1 MRIVCPEC
9 HAAYQVGAIIKNA
22 ILVCHRCN
30 TEFDTYG
37 NRITEDNETAAVFK
51 QQEEHAPT
59 FGVKD
64 LVQSGMSGK
73 KEQVWLWMILILLA
87 LTFAGVAV
95 QWEHWK
101 FNSMARAVSIEAN
114 QDAPILDRDWKIIAG
129 TVQSQWLKRKDGSLA
144 LVIEGEVQNLVGTA
158 LPPPEIK
165 ITFVTQIGKNI
176 EMVLPITEPA
186 DLETLQNVPF
196 VSPPVDKTSVPMLS
210 TRGFLLL
217 IEDAPQA
224 TQHIL
229 LHAIAA
235 QRKSVQKL

>member
-37 NRITEDNETAAVFK
+37 NKITEGNETAEVFK
-51 QQEEHAPT
+51 KQEEHAPT

-64 LVQSGMSGK
+64 LIQSGMGGK

-87 LTFAGVAV
+87 LMLAGITV

-101 FNSMARAVSIEAN
+101 FNSISRAVNIEIN
-114 QDAPILDRDWKIIAG
+114 QDAPILDRDWKIIAS
-129 TVQSQWLKRKDGSLA
+129 TIQSQWLKRKDGSLA
-144 LVIEGEVQNLVGTA
+144 LVIEGQVQNPVGTA

-165 ITFVTQIGKNI
+165 ITFVTQVGQNI
-176 EMVLPITEPA
+176 EMVSPITEPA
-186 DLETLQNVPF
+186 DLRTLQEVPF
-196 VSPPVDKTSVPMLS
+196 ISPPVDKTFVPMFKS
-210 TRGFLLL
+210 RGFLLL
-217 IEDAPQA
+217 VENAPQA
-224 TQHIL
+224 VQHIL
-229 LHAIAA
+229 LHALPT
-235 QRKSVQKL
+235 QRKSTAPL

>member
-37 NRITEDNETAAVFK
+37 NKIAEGNETAEVFK
-51 QQEEHAPT
+51 KQEEHAPI

-64 LVQSGMSGK
+64 LIQSGMRGN
-73 KEQVWLWMILILLA
+73 KEQVLLWMILILLA
-87 LTFAGVAV
+87 LIFTGIAV

-101 FNSMARAVSIEAN
+101 FNSITRAVSIEID
-114 QDAPILDRDWKIIAG
+114 QDASILDRDWKIIAN
-129 TVQSQWLKRKDGSLA
+129 TVQSQWLKREDGSLA
-144 LVIEGEVQNLVGTA
+144 LVIEGQVQNLVGTA

-165 ITFVTQIGKNI
+165 ITFVTQIGQNI
-176 EMVLPITEPA
+176 KMVMPITEPA
-186 DLETLQNVPF
+186 DLNTLQQVPF
-196 VSPPVDKTSVPMLS
+196 ISPPVDKTPVPMLS

-217 IEDAPQA
+217 IEEAPQT
-224 TQHIL
+224 TQYIL
-229 LHAIAA
+229 LHAVPS
-235 QRKSVQKL
+235 QRKSAQKL

>member
-37 NRITEDNETAAVFK
+37 NKIVEGNETAEVFK
-51 QQEEHAPT
+51 KQEEHAPT

-64 LVQSGMSGK
+64 LIQSGMAGK

-87 LTFAGVAV
+87 LTFTGIAV

-101 FNSMARAVSIEAN
+101 FNSVIRAASIEI
-114 QDAPILDRDWKIIAG
+114 DPDTPILDRDWKIIAN

-144 LVIEGEVQNLVGTA
+144 LVIEGQVQNLVGTA

-165 ITFVTQIGKNI
+165 ITFVTQIGQNI
-176 EMVLPITEPA
+176 EMVSPITEPA
-186 DLETLQNVPF
+186 DLNTLQQVPF
-196 VSPPVDKTSVPMLS
+196 MSPPVDKTPIPGLS

-217 IEDAPQA
+217 IEEAPQT
-224 TQHIL
+224 TQYIL
-229 LHAIAA
+229 LHAVPS
-235 QRKSVQKL
+235 QRKSAQKL

>member
-37 NRITEDNETAAVFK
+37 NKIVEGNETAEVFK
-51 QQEEHAPT
+51 KQEEHAPT

-64 LVQSGMSGK
+64 LIQSGMAGK

-87 LTFAGVAV
+87 LTFAGIAM
-95 QWEHWK
+95 QWQHWK
-101 FNSMARAVSIEAN
+101 FNSMARAVSIETN
-114 QDAPILDRDWKIIAG
+114 NDAPVLDRDWKIIAN
-129 TVQSQWLKRKDGSLA
+129 TVQSQWLKREDGSLV
-144 LVIEGEVQNLVGTA
+144 LVIEGQVQNLVGTT

-165 ITFVTQIGKNI
+165 VTFITQIGENI
-176 EMVLPITEPA
+176 EFVLPITEPA
-186 DLETLQNVPF
+186 DLKTLQSVPF
-196 VSPPVDKTSVPMLS
+196 MSPAIDKTPVSMLG

-224 TQHIL
+224 TQHML
-229 LHAIAA
+229 LHAIAT
-235 QRKSVQKL
+235 QRKSTTPL

>member
-37 NRITEDNETAAVFK
+37 NKIAEGNKTAGVFK
-51 QQEEHAPT
+51 KQEEHAPT

-64 LVQSGMSGK
+64 LIQAGMGGK
-73 KEQVWLWMILILLA
+73 KEYIWLWMILILSA
-87 LTFAGVAV
+87 LIFTGIAV

-101 FNSMARAVSIEAN
+101 FNSIARAVSIETN
-114 QDAPILDRDWKIIAG
+114 QDAPILDRDWKIIAN

-144 LVIEGEVQNLVGTA
+144 LVIEGQVQNLVGTA

-165 ITFVTQIGKNI
+165 ITFVTQIGQNI
-176 EMVLPITEPA
+176 EMVSPITEPA
-186 DLETLQNVPF
+186 DLETLQKVPF
-196 VSPPVDKTSVPMLS
+196 MSPPVDKTPVPMLS

-217 IEDAPQA
+217 IEEAPQT
-224 TQHIL
+224 TQYIL
-229 LHAIAA
+229 LHAVPS
-235 QRKSVQKL
+235 QRKSAQKL

>member
-37 NRITEDNETAAVFK
+37 NKIAEDNETAKVFEN
-51 QQEEHAPT
+51 QEKHAPT

-64 LVQSGMSGK
+64 LIQSGMGEK

-87 LTFAGVAV
+87 LIFTGTAM

-101 FNSMARAVSIEAN
+101 FNSMARAVSIEIN
-114 QDAPILDRDWKIIAG
+114 QDTPILDRDWKIIAN
-129 TVQSQWLKRKDGSLA
+129 TVQNQWLKRQDGSLV
-144 LVIEGEVQNLVGTA
+144 LVIEGQVRNLVGTA

-165 ITFVTQIGKNI
+165 VTFITQIGEDI
-176 EMVLPITEPA
+176 EVILPITEPA
-186 DLETLQNVPF
+186 DLETLQSTPF
-196 VSPPVDKTSVPMLS
+196 ISPPVDTTPISMLA

-217 IEDAPQA
+217 IEEAPQT

-229 LHAIAA
+229 LHAIATQQKSA
-235 QRKSVQKL
+235 QQL

>member
-9 HAAYQVGAIIKNA
+9 HAAYQVGAMIKNA

-37 NRITEDNETAAVFK
+37 NKIAEGNATAEVFK
-51 QQEEHAPT
+51 KQEEHAPT
-59 FGVKD
+59 FGIKD
-64 LVQSGMSGK
+64 LIQSGMNGK
-73 KEQVWLWMILILLA
+73 KGHVWLWMILILLA
-87 LTFAGVAV
+87 LIFTGIAV

-101 FNSMARAVSIEAN
+101 LNSMARAVSIEIQ
-114 QDAPILDRDWKIIAG
+114 QDAPVLDRDWKIIAN
-129 TVQSQWLKRKDGSLA
+129 TVQNQWLKRKDDSLA
-144 LVIEGEVQNLVGTA
+144 LVIEGQVQNLVGTA

-176 EMVLPITEPA
+176 EMVLPMTEPA
-186 DLETLQNVPF
+186 DLEALQNVPF
-196 VSPPVDKTSVPMLS
+196 ISPPVDKTPVSMLA

-229 LHAIAA
+229 LHAIAT
-235 QRKSVQKL
+235 QRQSAQKL